1 MEKFFRI
8 LRQTTAV
15 VLSIAMVVVPATSHA
30 RTLLDMFN
38 SMGGYSNVTGPGS
51 AQGSIGNYYTGG
63 NLAARTPVVTTTLY
77 NIQPPSVRRGGC
89 GGVDMYLGGLSYVS
103 SAQISALLRAAAS
116 NLVTELFFLALD
128 TFVPVVSAVVKK
140 VQAMLQVATN
150 LSTNSCELSRT
161 ALAGMKDMGAMLSQ
175 SMTATSEDEEI
186 GGSSTDFFAAQY
198 ESKDDATVTAN
209 NQAAL
214 SDPAKKDRV
223 AKGNFVWRAIY
234 NADYNEPTTA
244 GSLIYK
250 QILMSMIGTVIIPED
265 TSRGPMVLPPLQIS
279 LNDMIGGNGTGA
291 LLGATMLDL
300 YVCDAGSDGFE
311 MGCQN
316 PTTTAVSTNVGTS
329 FRMQALDRLT
339 QMASNMR
346 GVSGTGVR
354 PTDPDLAYLAT
365 SDIPLYKLMALA
377 SADPQVSNQMIQ
389 QAADVLAVDYAY
401 HYIREAYKNLSKNIA
416 ARSVAVDAVQNA
428 DYTRIMA
435 KKDELMGQLENER
448 VATYGKIQ
456 KTIQMAESMRSYD
469 KVFARK
475 VSRSLQGGDLPLGT
489 N

>member
-1 MEKFFRI
+1 
-8 LRQTTAV
+8 
-15 VLSIAMVVVPATSHA
+15 
-30 RTLLDMFN
+30 
-38 SMGGYSNVTGPGS
+38 
-51 AQGSIGNYYTGG
+51 
-63 NLAARTPVVTTTLY
+63 
-77 NIQPPSVRRGGC
+77 
-89 GGVDMYLGGLSYVS
+89 
-103 SAQISALLRAAAS
+103 
-116 NLVTELFFLALD
+116 
-128 TFVPVVSAVVKK
+128 
-140 VQAMLQVATN
+140 
-150 LSTNSCELSRT
+150 
-161 ALAGMKDMGAMLSQ
+161 
-175 SMTATSEDEEI
+175 
-186 GGSSTDFFAAQY
+186 
-198 ESKDDATVTAN
+198 
-209 NQAAL
+209 
-214 SDPAKKDRV
+214 
-223 AKGNFVWRAIY
+223 
-234 NADYNEPTTA
+234 
-244 GSLIYK
+244 
-250 QILMSMIGTVIIPED
+250 
-265 TSRGPMVLPPLQIS
+265 
-279 LNDMIGGNGTGA
+279 
-291 LLGATMLDL
+291 
-300 YVCDAGSDGFE
+300 
-311 MGCQN
+311 
-316 PTTTAVSTNVGTS
+316 
-329 FRMQALDRLT
+329 MQALDRLT